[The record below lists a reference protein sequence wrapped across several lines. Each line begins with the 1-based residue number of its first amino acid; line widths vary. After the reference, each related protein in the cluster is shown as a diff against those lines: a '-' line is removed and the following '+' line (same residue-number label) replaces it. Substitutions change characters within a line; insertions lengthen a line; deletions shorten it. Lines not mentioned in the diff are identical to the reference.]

1 MKAEDIIDR
10 IITHD
15 DSPDFVDKTKECFQ
29 IEGLEFSSPY
39 FTKVKHLYSGAAG
52 KHTGLYFIFQ
62 KLPEG
67 YIYYYT
73 GIATKGN
80 TVNKRFQPHYAK
92 LTVNLPAMYGKLDRL
107 SRETQ
112 WQFPKNWRKGVKQH
126 FLNNTD
132 DIPDYW
138 TGRQKHDILQ
148 PANLDWK
155 PDFKVNVNDL
165 PVMVFDLKEFNAQQ
179 IDDLETGFIRVFK
192 PVFNGA
198 KTKNN

>member
-62 KLPEG
+62 KIPEG

-80 TVNKRFQPHYAK
+80 TVNKYGEREFRVTNISQLEHTAK
-92 LTVNLPAMYGKLDRL
+92 IKIDYKI
-107 SRETQ
+107 
-112 WQFPKNWRKGVKQH
+112 
-126 FLNNTD
+126 TD
-132 DIPDYW
+132 S
-138 TGRQKHDILQ
+138 
-148 PANLDWK
+148 AFESS
-155 PDFKVNVNDL
+155 DFIIIN
-165 PVMVFDLKEFNAQQ
+165 
-179 IDDLETGFIRVFK
+179 I
-192 PVFNGA
+192 
-198 KTKNN
+198 